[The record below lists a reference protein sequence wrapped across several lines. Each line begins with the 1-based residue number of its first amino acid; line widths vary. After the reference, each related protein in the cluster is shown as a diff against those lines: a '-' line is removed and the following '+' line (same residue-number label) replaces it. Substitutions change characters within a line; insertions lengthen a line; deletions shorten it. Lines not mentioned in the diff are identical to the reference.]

1 MKNYNYTFLLSIS
14 LVAALGG
21 LLFGYDWVVIG
32 GAKPFYE
39 LYFGIT
45 NSPALQGWAMS
56 SALVGC
62 VAGAAIAGKLADSYG
77 RRPILIVAAILFSL
91 CALGTGASETFTVF
105 IIWRIIGGVGI
116 GIASTISPL
125 YIAEIAPQ
133 ETRGLFVSINQ
144 LTVVIGI
151 LAAQITNMLIT
162 DVIPPDYSHEQI
174 LASWN
179 GQTGWR
185 WMLWAGFFPAVLFFI
200 LMFLIPESPRYLAK
214 KGNHDKAENTLT
226 KIGGLAYA
234 KEEIATIK
242 ETFTE
247 ETEKTDFKMLL
258 DKRALPILLIGIVLA
273 SFQQWCGINIIFNYA
288 QEIFVSAGYSI
299 NDLFMNIVITG
310 SINLVFTL
318 VAMGTVDK
326 IGRKKLMLFG
336 SAGLAIIYAL
346 LGYFYYTNVTG
357 LPLLLLVLL
366 AIAIYA
372 MSLAPITWVI
382 LSEIFPNRIRGVAMS
397 VATFALWIASALLVQ
412 TFPIFNE
419 YLGTSGTFWI
429 YGIICA
435 LGFLFVLKKLP
446 ETKNKS
452 LEEIE
457 KLMVSDKESKNIQ

>member
-39 LYFGIT
+39 VFFGIT

-62 VAGAAIAGKLADSYG
+62 VAGAAVAGKLADTYG
-77 RRPILIVAAILFSL
+77 RKPMLIIAAVLFSA
-91 CALGTGASETFTVF
+91 CAMGTGMAQTFNAF

-125 YIAEIAPQ
+125 YIAEIAPSKY
-133 ETRGLFVSINQ
+133 RGLFVSINQ

-151 LAAQITNMLIT
+151 LGAQITNMLIT
-162 DVIPPDYSHEQI
+162 EKIPDGFTNADI

-185 WMLWAGFFPAVLFFI
+185 WMLWAGLFPAVLFFL

-214 KGNHDKAENTLT
+214 KGKYNKAGGILT
-226 KIGGLAYA
+226 KIGGEAYTNDA
-234 KEEIATIK
+234 ISQIK
-242 ETFTE
+242 ESFDG
-247 ETEKTDFKMLL
+247 ETRKTDIKSLFE
-258 DKRALPILLIGIVLA
+258 KRTMGILLIGIVLA
-273 SFQQWCGINIIFNYA
+273 AFQQWCGINIIFNYA
-288 QEIFVSAGYSI
+288 QEIFVSAGYGI
-299 NDLFMNIVITG
+299 NELFMNIVITG
-310 SINLVFTL
+310 SINLVFTI
-318 VAMGTVDK
+318 VAMGTVDRL
-326 IGRKKLMLFG
+326 GRKKLMLLG
-336 SAGLAIIYAL
+336 SGGLAVIYAIM
-346 LGYFYYTNVTG
+346 GYFYYAHIKG
-357 LPLLLLVLL
+357 LPLLILVLV

-372 MSLAPITWVI
+372 MSLAPIVWVI

-397 VATFALWIASALLVQ
+397 ISTFALWIASALLVQ
-412 TFPIFNE
+412 TFPFLNE
-419 YLGTSGTFWI
+419 GLGTSGTFWV
-429 YGIICA
+429 YGVICA
-435 LGFLFVLKKLP
+435 LGFVFVWKKLP

-457 KLMVSDKESKNIQ
+457 ELLDGKNTPDTK

>member
-39 LYFGIT
+39 IYFGISD
-45 NSPALQGWAMS
+45 SPALQGWAMS

-62 VAGAAIAGKLADSYG
+62 VIGAAVAGKLADTYG
-77 RRPILIVAAILFSL
+77 RRPMLIAAAILFSL
-91 CALGTGASETFTVF
+91 SALGTGASEAFTTF
-105 IIWRIIGGVGI
+105 IIWRIIGGIGI

-162 DVIPPDYSHEQI
+162 EVIPAGYSHAEI

-185 WMLWAGFFPAVLFFI
+185 WMFWAGFFPAVLFFI

-214 KGNHDKAENTLT
+214 KGNDNTAEDTLT

-234 KEEIATIK
+234 KDAIAKIK
-242 ETFTE
+242 ETYAY
-247 ETEKTDFKMLL
+247 ETEKTEFKMLF
-258 DKRALPILLIGIVLA
+258 DKKAFPILIIGIVLA
-273 SFQQWCGINIIFNYA
+273 AFQQWCGINIIFNYA

-336 SAGLAIIYAL
+336 SGALAVIYAL

-357 LPLLLLVLL
+357 FPLLLLVLL

-372 MSLAPITWVI
+372 MSLAPIVWVI

-397 VATFALWIASALLVQ
+397 IATFALWIASAILVQ

-419 YLGTSGTFWI
+419 YLGTSGTFWL
-429 YGIICA
+429 YGIICI
-435 LGFLFVLKKLP
+435 LGFVFVLKKLP

-457 KLMVSDKESKNIQ
+457 ELMVSDKKSKNIQ

>member
-273 SFQQWCGINIIFNYA
+273 AFQQWCGINIIFNYA

-435 LGFLFVLKKLP
+435 LGSLFVLKKLP

>member
-39 LYFGIT
+39 IYFGISD
-45 NSPALQGWAMS
+45 SPALQGWAMS

-62 VAGAAIAGKLADSYG
+62 VAGAAVAGKLADTYG
-77 RRPILIVAAILFSL
+77 RRPMLIVAAVLFSVS
-91 CALGTGASETFTVF
+91 AIGTGASETFTIF
-105 IIWRIIGGVGI
+105 IIWRIIGGIGI

-162 DVIPPDYSHEQI
+162 EVIPAGYTHVEI

-185 WMLWAGFFPAVLFFI
+185 WMFWAGFFPAVLFFI

-214 KGNHDKAENTLT
+214 KGNYDSAENTLT

-234 KEEIATIK
+234 KEASVKIK
-242 ETFTE
+242 ETFTQ
-247 ETEKTDFKMLL
+247 ETEKTDFRMLL
-258 DKRALPILLIGIVLA
+258 DKKALPILVIGIVLA
-273 SFQQWCGINIIFNYA
+273 AFQQWCGINIIFNYA

-310 SINLVFTL
+310 SINLIFTL

-336 SAGLAIIYAL
+336 SGALAVIYAL

-357 LPLLLLVLL
+357 FPLLLLVLL

-419 YLGTSGTFWI
+419 YLGTSGTFWL

-435 LGFLFVLKKLP
+435 LGFVFVFRKLP

-457 KLMVSDKESKNIQ
+457 ELMVADKKSKNIL